1 MDFLKEYVDGLLTRI
16 RSPIIASI
24 SISFALFNWKA
35 IYFLLF
41 AEVPALE
48 RLAYV
53 EKHTSS
59 LTAIV
64 APIFLGIVIALII
77 PYINWF
83 SARAISIPIRRH
95 RLLQVTEAE
104 EVKRKK
110 IELEIALGSGLVLI
124 S

>member
-41 AEVPALE
+41 AEVSALE

-53 EKHTSS
+53 EKNTSS
-59 LTAIV
+59 ITAIA
-64 APIFLGIVIALII
+64 APIIVGLFVALVI
-77 PYINWF
+77 P
-83 SARAISIPIRRH
+83 
-95 RLLQVTEAE
+95 
-104 EVKRKK
+104 
-110 IELEIALGSGLVLI
+110 
-124 S
+124 